1 MARVS
6 ALMLGLLWTAVAGV
20 AHAQTGYP
28 ARPVKLV
35 VPFAARGPTDVV
47 ARILAD
53 MRPVGNSRAR
63 DHEGFNRHLVESSAF
78 KEKTKHLGI
87 HTWGAT
93 PQELDAWTRREIAN
107 WAKVAKAA
115 NIKVD

>member
-1 MARVS
+1 V
-6 ALMLGLLWTAVAGV
+6 
-20 AHAQTGYP
+20 P
-28 ARPVKLV
+28 ARNDTPNTPTIAETYPGFAVMAMNALCGPSGIPSPVITKV
-35 VPFAARGPTDVV
+35 STD
-47 ARILAD
+47 I
-53 MRPVGNSRAR
+53 RAI
-63 DHEGFNRHLVESSAF
+63 VESSAF

-87 HTWGAT
+87 HTWGTT